1 MRSKQS
7 RGVWQRSV
15 LASSALQSPTH
26 ISRFCFPPQ
35 MCRTP
40 LEAELAEAQRKLN
53 YVMYFPRGIKYIS
66 VLKGEDEM
74 ATDATGKR
82 GA

>member
-1 MRSKQS
+1 
-7 RGVWQRSV
+7 
-15 LASSALQSPTH
+15 
-26 ISRFCFPPQ
+26 